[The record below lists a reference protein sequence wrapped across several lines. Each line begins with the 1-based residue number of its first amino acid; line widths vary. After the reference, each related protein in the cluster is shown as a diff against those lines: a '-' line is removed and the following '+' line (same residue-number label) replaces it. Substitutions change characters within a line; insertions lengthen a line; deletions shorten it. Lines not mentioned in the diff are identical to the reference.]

1 MKQRVVIFAPE
12 ARDDLIAIYNWIADA
27 ASEQV
32 AIGYVQRLET
42 FCKGLANASERGQA
56 RPDIRPNLRVLGFE
70 RRVTVEFS
78 VESASV
84 EILRVFP
91 KGRNWEVELS

>member
-12 ARDDLIAIYNWIADA
+12 ARDDLIALYEWIADA

-42 FCKGLANASERGQA
+42 FCKGLAHAAERGRA
-56 RPDIRPNLRVLGFE
+56 RPDIRPTLRVVGFE
-70 RRVTVEFS
+70 RRATVAFS
-78 VESASV
+78 VEQTTV

-91 KGRNWEVELS
+91 KGKDWEEEFT